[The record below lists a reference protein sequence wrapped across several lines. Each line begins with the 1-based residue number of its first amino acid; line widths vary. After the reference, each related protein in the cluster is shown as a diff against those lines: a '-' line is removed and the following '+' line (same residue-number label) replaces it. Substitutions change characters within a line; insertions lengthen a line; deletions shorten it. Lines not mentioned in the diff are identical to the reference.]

1 MEGSKDLN
9 ILGSGL
15 QTRAFCYVDDLI
27 DGLQIM
33 QSKGSKNELFH
44 IGTQEEISI
53 KELIQVISELMEIEV
68 KIIPSKAPKGETEKR
83 CPDISK
89 MRKLGYSPNF
99 SIRDGLKKTIE
110 WYLNNPFSLKEN
122 VLL

>member
-1 MEGSKDLN
+1 
-9 ILGSGL
+9 
-15 QTRAFCYVDDLI
+15 
-27 DGLQIM
+27 M

-53 KELIQVISELMEIEV
+53 KELIQIISEIMEIEV

-99 SIRDGLKKTIE
+99 SIRDGLKKTIK

-122 VLL
+122 DLL